1 MKVKLYTK
9 ATKNLISKLITK
21 LIYKNSGL
29 DTKIQMNDLD
39 IEVDGEEIIIKAN
52 AEIKLDKQEFM
63 DFVKMYC

>member
-63 DFVKMYC
+63 DFVRMYC

>member
-9 ATKNLISKLITK
+9 ATKNLVSKLLTK
-21 LIYKNSGL
+21 VIYKNSGL

-63 DFVKMYC
+63 DFVRMYC